1 MDCGFSFFL
10 SLASQI
16 YKDGKFSHFIDGSEE
31 YLSSWMRFIQC
42 ARYKEE
48 QNMTVFQYCGN
59 IYYRAYRHIPP
70 GRELLVWYD
79 EKYSEFID
87 VPALMKARVVKGLN
101 FHFCYFLDFLPDR
114 LFDRFP
120 SFYLPF
126 ILPFFLP
133 SCLPACLKPEKQSL
147 SMSPTK

>member
-1 MDCGFSFFL
+1 METVIDCIFTL
-10 SLASQI
+10 PPRQI

-48 QNMTVFQYCGN
+48 QNMTVFQYCRN
-59 IYYRAYRHIPP
+59 IYYRAFRHIPA

-87 VPALMKARVVKGLN
+87 IPALMKAKVVKGRTEHL
-101 FHFCYFLDFLPDR
+101 
-114 LFDRFP
+114 
-120 SFYLPF
+120 
-126 ILPFFLP
+126 ITGM
-133 SCLPACLKPEKQSL
+133 ASL
-147 SMSPTK
+147 SIYPPTHPSMHR